1 MVCIKLINAK
11 KGRDRKQYTTAA
23 SKEINLEKVPLLTK
37 DRALKQANSSYLQTK
52 VLREFSLWKSS
63 GIFSKRYKY
72 QRQLKNQ
79 VFRDF
84 SLWKSVWACF
94 TFWFAITSA
103 KFSYLKFL
111 FIFMVIVL
119 EFFSQE
125 KSSKDTKVKNC
136 GKKMKL

>member
-52 VLREFSLWKSS
+52 DLKGSFLFEKVVVYFLKDTSIKDSLRM
-63 GIFSKRYKY
+63 
-72 QRQLKNQ
+72 
-79 VFRDF
+79 
-84 SLWKSVWACF
+84 
-94 TFWFAITSA
+94 
-103 KFSYLKFL
+103 KFSEISL
-111 FIFMVIVL
+111 FGNQYELALRSSLQLQVQNSVFEIPFYFHCNSIDI
-119 EFFSQE
+119 FSQE

-136 GKKMKL
+136 

>member
-52 VLREFSLWKSS
+52 VLRDFSLRNS
-63 GIFSKRYKY
+63 GIFSKRDKY

-84 SLWKSVWACF
+84 SLWKSVRACF
-94 TFWFAITSA
+94 TF
-103 KFSYLKFL
+103 
-111 FIFMVIVL
+111 
-119 EFFSQE
+119 
-125 KSSKDTKVKNC
+125 
-136 GKKMKL
+136 

>member
-1 MVCIKLINAK
+1 MQKREGIGNNTPQQPAK
-11 KGRDRKQYTTAA
+11 RSTLRRFLFWQRTGHWNKQTVAIYRP
-23 SKEINLEKVPLLTK
+23 KI
-37 DRALKQANSSYLQTK
+37 LK
-52 VLREFSLWKSS
+52 EFSLWKSS
-63 GIFSKRYKY
+63 GIFSKRYNY